1 MGKIKQ
7 WAQLG
12 LLAIAGVSAILFP
25 STAGWTEAPKFTE
38 QIRNIL
44 QLEPP
49 ADEGEGGSRGNAS
62 ELICPISPTGE
73 QDESLSL
80 FGPEPIWSDRPLF
93 LWQLKSEKLTIRE
106 VQLLRDDTDTVVWK
120 ATIARGQTSIVY
132 PDDAPVLEPGVTYY
146 WQLMTRSPQVQGTFQ
161 LLEQSE
167 RTDIAETLQALEEEL
182 VAEGIIPSEI
192 ALARALYFAEAD
204 LLADMLQSIY
214 SIEDA
219 SEDLQSLQADLVRE
233 LCN

>member
-12 LLAIAGVSAILFP
+12 LLAIAGVGAILFP
-25 STAGWTEAPKFTE
+25 STAGWTGTPKFTE

-49 ADEGEGGSRGNAS
+49 ADEGEGGSRGDAS

-73 QDESLSL
+73 QDESLNF

-93 LWQLKSEKLTIRE
+93 FWQLKSEKLTIRE
-106 VQLLRDDTDTVVWK
+106 VRILRDDTDAVVWK
-120 ATIARGQTSIVY
+120 AAVAPGQTSMVY
-132 PDDAPVLEPGVTYY
+132 PDDAPALEPGVAYY
-146 WQLMTRSPQVQGTFQ
+146 WQLMTRSPQVQGSFQ
-161 LLEQSE
+161 VLEQSE
-167 RTDIAETLQALEEEL
+167 REDIGETLQALEEEL
-182 VAEGIIPSEI
+182 ATEGIIPSEI
-192 ALARALYFAEAD
+192 ALARALYFAQED

-214 SIEDA
+214 SIEDS
-219 SEDLQSLQADLVRE
+219 SEDLQSLQDDLVRE